1 MSTFRGRRA
10 DDGATLIIVLI
21 VVTVIAV
28 VMGVVLSQADTSVR
42 TTVALRDQAGAAYNG
57 DGAAQEVINELRT
70 DATGLCVTTDH
81 NYPLDNFYP
90 ATNGQTGT
98 AVSSAYVSCVHD
110 PSNSTNNGAILP
122 NNSPGNALLTLD
134 SNLTEVGIYANV
146 NAGPVKIRG
155 AVFSNSAIS
164 APAGLVNMW
173 TRPVGSTAST
183 YNIARGACTPTTDRL
198 TKGVWVQNTAYGATT
213 CNYTASNTK
222 GVDPYTLTPHGASY
236 DLPPVAPGNATIS
249 VCGATDK
256 FQTVTP
262 GRFSG
267 PAALTAL
274 NGLTGCNN
282 GVVWFKPGTYYF
294 DLPGV
299 WNVPNLYLVGGTVN
313 PANASLTAAPSGWAD
328 VTKACWAPGES
339 GATTSSGVDFV
350 VGGSTQ
356 IGVNNS
362 GSPGTQMTIC
372 ASNSVSGPPIAIYGL
387 RSALGGSFPVAA
399 EASCTPTG
407 TGTTTCAVI
416 STGNSP
422 KSTLTVQGT
431 TYVPKGVVDV
441 TLNNNTRKIF
451 YWGLI
456 SWAIEFAGTGSADV
470 TNAIVDVPDTAP
482 DPTPSSQIEY
492 LTVYVCPGQTS
503 GCSTSGQ
510 LQLRVKVKI
519 ETDKSVTVLSWSR
532 QN

>member
-1 MSTFRGRRA
+1 MRTQRCMRS

-21 VVTVIAV
+21 VITAIAF
-28 VMGVVLSQADTSVR
+28 VMGVVLSQTDTSLR
-42 TTVALRDQAGAAYNG
+42 TTIALRDQAGAVYNA
-57 DGAAQEVINELRT
+57 DGAAQEVINQLRT
-70 DATGLCVTTDH
+70 DTSGLCLTTDH

-90 ATNGQTGT
+90 ATNGQTGA
-98 AVSSAYVSCVHD
+98 AVSSAYVACVHD
-110 PSNSTNNGAILP
+110 PSNSLGGGSIQP

-134 SNLTEVGIYANV
+134 PNLTDVGIYANV

-164 APAGLVNMW
+164 APAGLVNTW

-183 YNIARGACTPTTDRL
+183 YNIARGACTPTTDSA
-198 TKGVWVQNTAYGATT
+198 TKGVWVANTAYGSTT

-222 GVDPYTLTPHGASY
+222 GVDPYTLSPRPDSY
-236 DLPPVAPGNATIS
+236 NLPPVAPGNATIS
-249 VCGATDK
+249 SCAATDK

-267 PAALTAL
+267 AAALTAL
-274 NGLTGCNN
+274 NNLTGCNN

-294 DLPGV
+294 DLPGM
-299 WNVPNLYLVGGTVN
+299 WNVPNVYLVGGTVN

-339 GATTSSGVDFV
+339 LATTSSGVEFV

-362 GSPGTQMTIC
+362 GNPGTQMTIC
-372 ASNSVSGPPIAIYGL
+372 ASNSTGGPPIAIYGL

-399 EASCTPTG
+399 ETGCTPSG

-422 KSTLTVQGT
+422 KSTMTVQGT
-431 TYVPKGVVDV
+431 TYVPNGVVDV
-441 TLNNNTRKIF
+441 VLNNNTKKIF

-456 SWAIEFAGTGSADV
+456 SYAIEFSGTGSADV

-492 LTVYVCPGQTS
+492 LTVYVCPGQAT

-519 ETDKSVTVLSWSR
+519 NADKSVTVLSWSR
-532 QN
+532 QG